1 MKTPEFNK
9 RRIAVNGT
17 TYAVVDEGQGTP
29 VLLLHGF
36 PDSSA
41 LWRNQIPALVGA
53 GFRAIAPD
61 LRGYG
66 DSDKPQEVE
75 GYRLHLVAAEI
86 IAVLDALG
94 IERAHVVGHDWGA
107 GLAWL
112 IASLFPQRVDRLV
125 ALSVGHPAA
134 SFPPTLEQRE
144 RSWYMLLF
152 QFAGVAEELMQRD
165 DWKLMR
171 EFTRGEGDMDRY
183 VADLARPG
191 ALTASLNL
199 YRANMHPSREL
210 EPRRAL
216 PPVTA
221 PALGVWGS
229 RDPFIIES
237 RMQRSGEF
245 VNGPWRYERIENAGH
260 WLPLDSP
267 ERINELLLEHLT

>member
-1 MKTPEFNK
+1 M
-9 RRIAVNGT
+9 NGT
-17 TYAVVDEGQGTP
+17 TYAVVDEGQGAP

-41 LWRNQIPALVGA
+41 LWRHQIPALLGA
-53 GFRAIAPD
+53 GFRVVAPD

-75 GYRLHLVAAEI
+75 GYRLPLVAGEI
-86 IAVLDALG
+86 VALLDTLG

-107 GLAWL
+107 GLAWI
-112 IASLFPQRVDRLV
+112 IAALFPNRVDRLA
-125 ALSVGHPAA
+125 ALSVGHPATNH
-134 SFPPTLEQRE
+134 PRTIEQRE

-152 QFAGVAEELMQRD
+152 QFTGIAEELLQRD
-165 DWKLMR
+165 DWRLMR

-183 VADLARPG
+183 LADLARPG

-210 EPRRAL
+210 EPQRPV
-216 PPVTA
+216 PPVAA
-221 PALGVWGS
+221 PSLGMWGT
-229 RDPFIIES
+229 RDPYIIES

-245 VNGPWRYERIENAGH
+245 VTGPWRYERIENAGH
-260 WLPLDSP
+260 WLPLDSAA
-267 ERINELLLEHLT
+267 RVNELLLEHLG